1 MNTQTAIRLGVRRAI
16 ILFLISLALVWAVSE
31 GAYWLQKDKSDRA
44 PSQIELVIPEG
55 TAASIAAGQPVPS
68 IPDEMVFVVGD
79 TLVVRNNDL
88 SDHQLGPLWV
98 PAGTSASLV
107 LDQANR
113 YAYTCSFQTSKFLGL
128 TVKSAT
134 TLSTRLSALMVAVPA
149 TTAFLFVY
157 SILIWPL
164 GPRQMA
170 SVPGSQPVQE
180 NLNKL

>member
-16 ILFLISLALVWAVSE
+16 ILFLISLVLVWAVSE
-31 GAYWLQKDKSDRA
+31 GAYWLQRDKSDRA
-44 PSQIELVIPEG
+44 PRQIVMVIPEG
-55 TAASIAAGQPVPS
+55 TAASISAGQPVPS
-68 IPDEMVFVVGD
+68 IPEEMVFVVGD
-79 TLVVRNNDL
+79 TLVVQNNDI

-107 LDQANR
+107 MDQANR

-128 TVKSAT
+128 TVKPAT
-134 TLSTRLSALMVAVPA
+134 TLGTRLSALMLAVPA

-164 GPRQMA
+164 QPRQKTSA
-170 SVPGSQPVQE
+170 SSSVSVQE